1 MDSQDTPSRPA
12 LPGFALALGL
22 LWLSAGALY
31 KLFDGHPADLPQ
43 SVIEKSPFDA
53 WDTFRFAI
61 AAELAVVALVIAV
74 PRLGWLALSGVFATF
89 LAVLFPLVLEGAES
103 CGCFGGTITIKPT
116 TMMAID
122 GGLLLLILFSKP
134 WRLPKGAGLGMA
146 AALPL
151 VAAGIAGPITKL
163 PRPIE
168 IQATGAPTTQ
178 VSSAAEQATE
188 NAQAG
193 TEETAEVETAPASTG
208 EGDATS
214 EATAPAVETAP
225 AGDNPAE
232 EVIVEE
238 APAQALPVFMELPFT
253 EMEGQS
259 LYEQPFYAIADQ
271 SEGFMDAMCHV
282 VVYRQTCEVC
292 EEHLKTLAAEEARG
306 EPSWGDKI
314 LVLLRIEEE
323 VDTPENNVCTV
334 LPQAHQKV
342 KLPALERG
350 YLVTTPVSFDIDDT
364 STIRDVVDVRKA
376 LGH

>member
-1 MDSQDTPSRPA
+1 MEPQDSLPPSRPA
-12 LPGFALALGL
+12 LPGFALALGI
-22 LWLSAGALY
+22 LWLAAGALY
-31 KLFDGHPADLPQ
+31 KLFDGHPADLPS

-89 LAVLFPLVLEGAES
+89 ITVLFPLVAEGAES
-103 CGCFGGTITIKPT
+103 CGCFGGTITIKPI

-134 WRLPKGAGLGMA
+134 WRLPSAAGLGLA

-151 VAAGIAGPITKL
+151 VAASVAGPIVKL
-163 PRPIE
+163 PRPAAVESVGARIE
-168 IQATGAPTTQ
+168 APSTAGSGSETLQ
-178 VSSAAEQATE
+178 PVSSADPD
-188 NAQAG
+188 AG
-193 TEETAEVETAPASTG
+193 QDALDPASG
-208 EGDATS
+208 M
-214 EATAPAVETAP
+214 
-225 AGDNPAE
+225 
-232 EVIVEE
+232 E
-238 APAQALPVFMELPFT
+238 APTGSDPVAAEPVAAGLPVFMELPFA
-253 EMEGQS
+253 EMENTV
-259 LYEQPFYAIADQ
+259 LYCQPFYTIADQ
-271 SEGFMDAMCHV
+271 SEGFMDAFSHV

-292 EEHLKTLAAEEARG
+292 EEHLKTLADEEARG

-323 VDTPENNVCTV
+323 IDTPENNLCTR

-350 YLVTTPVSFDIDDT
+350 YLVTTPVSFDIDEQ
-364 STIRDVVDVRKA
+364 STIRNVVDIRKE
-376 LGH
+376 L

>member
-1 MDSQDTPSRPA
+1 MTMESQDSPPPSRPA
-12 LPGFALALGL
+12 LPGFALALGI
-22 LWLSAGALY
+22 LWLAAGALY
-31 KLFDGHPADLPQ
+31 KLFDGHPADLPS

-89 LAVLFPLVLEGAES
+89 ITVLFPLVAEGAES
-103 CGCFGGTITIKPT
+103 CGCFGGTITIKPI

-134 WRLPKGAGLGMA
+134 WRLPSAAGLGLA

-151 VAAGIAGPITKL
+151 VAASVAGPIMKL
-163 PRPIE
+163 PRPAAVE
-168 IQATGAPTTQ
+168 AVGAPTEAPATTGSESETVQ
-178 VSSAAEQATE
+178 PVSSADQDAVDLAPGMAEQNEPEPVAAEPVAT
-188 NAQAG
+188 G
-193 TEETAEVETAPASTG
+193 
-208 EGDATS
+208 
-214 EATAPAVETAP
+214 
-225 AGDNPAE
+225 
-232 EVIVEE
+232 
-238 APAQALPVFMELPFT
+238 LPVFMELPFA
-253 EMEGQS
+253 EMENTV
-259 LYEQPFYAIADQ
+259 LYGQPFYAIADQ
-271 SEGFMDAMCHV
+271 SEGFMDAFSHV

-306 EPSWGDKI
+306 APSWGDKI

-323 VDTPENNVCTV
+323 IDTPENNLCTV

-350 YLVTTPVSFDIDDT
+350 YLVTTPVSFDIDEQ
-364 STIRDVVDVRKA
+364 STIRNVVDIRKE

>member
-1 MDSQDTPSRPA
+1 MEPQDPLSPSRPA
-12 LPGFALALGL
+12 LPGFALALGI
-22 LWLSAGALY
+22 LWLAAGALY
-31 KLFDGHPADLPQ
+31 KLFDGHPADLPS

-89 LAVLFPLVLEGAES
+89 MTVLFPLVAEGAES
-103 CGCFGGTITIKPT
+103 CGCFGGTITIKPI

-134 WRLPKGAGLGMA
+134 WRLPSAAGLGWRWRRCRWCCRRRRSHREAPAPRGGRAVGAPIEAPATAGSGSETLQPVSSADTGAGLDRTAPQMEAPTGSDPVA
-146 AALPL
+146 AEP
-151 VAAGIAGPITKL
+151 VAAG
-163 PRPIE
+163 
-168 IQATGAPTTQ
+168 
-178 VSSAAEQATE
+178 
-188 NAQAG
+188 
-193 TEETAEVETAPASTG
+193 
-208 EGDATS
+208 
-214 EATAPAVETAP
+214 
-225 AGDNPAE
+225 
-232 EVIVEE
+232 
-238 APAQALPVFMELPFT
+238 LPVFMELPFA
-253 EMEGQS
+253 EMENTV
-259 LYEQPFYAIADQ
+259 LYGQPFYTIADQ
-271 SEGFMDAMCHV
+271 SEGFMDAFSHV

-292 EEHLKTLAAEEARG
+292 EEHLKTLADEEARG

-323 VDTPENNVCTV
+323 IDTPENNLCTR

-350 YLVTTPVSFDIDDT
+350 YLVTTPVSFDIDEQ
-364 STIRDVVDVRKA
+364 STIRNVVDIRKE